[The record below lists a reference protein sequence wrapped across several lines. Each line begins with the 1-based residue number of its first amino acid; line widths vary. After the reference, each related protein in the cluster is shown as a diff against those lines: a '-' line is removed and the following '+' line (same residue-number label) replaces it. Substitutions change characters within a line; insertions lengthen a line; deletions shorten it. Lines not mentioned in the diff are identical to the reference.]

1 MVKSVKRLRRCGMIM
16 IAVIL
21 LNFLTMFPVY
31 AEPLTVQV
39 PNSTNELTRFYSDL
53 EIDLLIEEIREAA
66 HEAIEQA
73 AGEAARAA
81 FLESLEREGAALYEA
96 QRWRTEAQRNLQA
109 AHEIRKARVKNALLA
124 GVVCFLGGFAFGV
137 TGSFVFGG
145 R

>member
-1 MVKSVKRLRRCGMIM
+1 MLKGKKRLKLCGRIM
-16 IAVIL
+16 AVVIL
-21 LNFLTMFPVY
+21 LSFLTMFPVY
-31 AEPLTVQV
+31 AEQV
-39 PNSTNELTRFYSDL
+39 TEALPNSTNELTRFYSDL

-96 QRWRTEAQRNLQA
+96 QRWRTEAQRNLQT
-109 AHEIRKARVKNALLA
+109 AHEIRRARVKNVLLA